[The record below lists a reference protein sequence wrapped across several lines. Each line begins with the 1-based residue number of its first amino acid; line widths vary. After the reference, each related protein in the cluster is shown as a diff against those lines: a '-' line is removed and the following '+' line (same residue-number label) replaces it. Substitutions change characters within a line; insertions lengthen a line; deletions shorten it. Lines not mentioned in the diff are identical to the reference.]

1 MGQDVQWCTE
11 KRVISDGG
19 AHAFAGDNS
28 GGVLG
33 ISQKPIVLEPTP
45 LPSQRWKTIS
55 LGGRHGAGVG
65 DAVSHSARLSSFC
78 LIFIEC
84 CLP

>member
-1 MGQDVQWCTE
+1 MVYLEVW
-11 KRVISDGG
+11 SYGG
-19 AHAFAGDNS
+19 AHVFAGDNS

-33 ISQKPIVLEPTP
+33 ISQRPVVLEPTP

-65 DAVSHSARLSSFC
+65 DAVSYVNLV
-78 LIFIEC
+78 LIHVMKA
-84 CLP
+84 